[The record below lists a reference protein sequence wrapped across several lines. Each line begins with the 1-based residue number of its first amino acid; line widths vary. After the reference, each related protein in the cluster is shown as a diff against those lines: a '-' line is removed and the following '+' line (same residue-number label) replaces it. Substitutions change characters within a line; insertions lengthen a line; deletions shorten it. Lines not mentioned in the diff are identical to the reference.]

1 MYVLYVEYI
10 LFSAFPFLTPPP
22 LLVPLVLWTG
32 LLLLPLL
39 PDNLVVVNGAA
50 VDTGVQM
57 SRGYDLKPSIPR
69 SGEAGSCGRL
79 SVKVFEKPAH

>member
-1 MYVLYVEYI
+1 MLSI
-10 LFSAFPFLTPPP
+10 LPLLFSAFPFLAPPP
-22 LLVPLVLWTG
+22 LLVPLVLWMG
-32 LLLLPLL
+32 LLLLLLL

-69 SGEAGSCGRL
+69 SGEAGSCGRS